1 MSAESKPLL
10 RGLALVNDLAV
21 IRALHGEAFVR
32 RFADR
37 LTSHQRSAFDAGFLP
52 GRWYEEDIQ
61 ARLCAFLHEELDQAG
76 VARIGVAIVKHHVS
90 RTQRFLARIAGPRR
104 LLERSA
110 GLWSYWRDTGRLS
123 VEHIDDTSA
132 RVVVLDHPL
141 MATPGYALLYG
152 TASAY
157 AVFLSGPRGVRV
169 RVQTEDPLR
178 IIALVHWAPHADSGP
193 GFLSIDEALASLPAT
208 L

>member
-1 MSAESKPLL
+1 MSPQSKPLL

-21 IRALHGEAFVR
+21 IRALHGEALVR

-37 LTSHQRSAFDAGFLP
+37 LTTDQRSAFDAGFLP

-61 ARLCAFLHEELDQAG
+61 ARLCALLDEELDEAG
-76 VARIGVAIVKHHVS
+76 VARVGVGIIKYHVS

-132 RVVVLDHPL
+132 RVGVLDHPL
-141 MATPGYALLYG
+141 MATPGYALVYG
-152 TASAY
+152 AASAF
-157 AVFLSGPRGVRV
+157 AILLSGPRGVRV
-169 RVQTEDPLR
+169 RVRTEDPLR
-178 IIALVHWAPHADSGP
+178 IVADVHWAPHADSGP
-193 GFLSIDEALASLPAT
+193 GFVSIDDALASLPAT